1 LVNQNPD
8 LVVNFNKDPNYWY
21 WDDIIYDVLQQIV
34 FWMVGYLLI
43 RILVLYISVHY
54 HYRSDQVQI
63 THSKEMH
70 QALVALYE
78 ASIYLH
84 PVNSRHF
91 VLEDSIIRN
100 SSGSGTESASRQ
112 NASELLRKVGM
123 DGHSVAHF
131 FGNFKSQQHSHWL
144 HPGAPYAVVERA
156 LSHPKP
162 AAALAKRIW
171 MSLVVQ
177 GKESFSADDIAEV
190 LGPYRRDEALDIFKI
205 IDENESGDIRLDEM
219 VWTVVEA
226 GRIRHSIYQ
235 TMADINHCINTF
247 DWIALLLLAGLMIF
261 FILLLYVPTI
271 KDIQNTAGYLAIGL
285 AFAVG
290 RTVNKYLV
298 GCIFVFFE
306 HPFDIGDRVNIFNMA
321 ANISVSAI
329 ATRQSLLY
337 TVFRRVDNGTDI
349 QITNERLAMK
359 RIENISRSGVNK
371 QALTISVDF
380 KTTFKDIMFL
390 RSELEAF
397 LKVNHRD
404 YQPTLGLSVVNLHD
418 LEKLELSVSFTHKS
432 NWSNERLRA
441 SRSSK
446 FMCALVAATRK
457 IPLYKPNA
465 SRPLLGEDGRPLY
478 TVAITNA
485 EAAAQ
490 VAADKKK
497 REEVR
502 IDAAEKQQQAALAD
516 EAARRKAEKA
526 RAEAEAE
533 EVARKGLTK
542 VPVVDKPVTHDGEED
557 EVVQTLLQ
565 HSGSGLRTS
574 VSGPAGMFYQVG

>member
-1 LVNQNPD
+1 LVNQND
-8 LVVNFNKDPNYWY
+8 NLIVNFNKDPNYWG

-34 FWMVGYLLI
+34 FWMVGYLLV
-43 RILVLYISVHY
+43 RILVLYITVHY

-70 QALVALYE
+70 QSLVTLYE
-78 ASIYLH
+78 ASLYLH

-100 SSGSGTESASRQ
+100 SSGSGSESSSRQ
-112 NASELLRKVGM
+112 SASELLRKVGM
-123 DGHSVAHF
+123 DGHSIAHF

-144 HPGAPYAVVERA
+144 HPSAPYAVVERA
-156 LSHPKP
+156 LSHPKS

-177 GKESFSADDIAEV
+177 GKEAFSADDIAEV

-247 DWIALLLLAGLMIF
+247 DWIALLVLAGLMIF

-271 KDIQNTAGYLAIGL
+271 KDIQSTAGYLAIGL

-306 HPFDIGDRVNIFNMA
+306 HPFDIGDRVNIYNMA
-321 ANISVSAI
+321 ANASVSAI
-329 ATRQSLLY
+329 ATRQSILY

-359 RIENISRSGVNK
+359 RVENISRSGVNK
-371 QALTISVDF
+371 QSLTFNVDF
-380 KTTFKDIMFL
+380 KTSFKDIMFL
-390 RSELEAF
+390 RSELEGF
-397 LKVNHRD
+397 LKENHRD
-404 YQPTLGLSVVNLHD
+404 YQPTLGLSVISLHD
-418 LEKLELSVSFTHKS
+418 LDKLELSVSFTHKS

-465 SRPLLGEDGRPLY
+465 SKPVLGDDARPMY
-478 TVAITNA
+478 TVALSGA
-485 EAAAQ
+485 EAAAKA
-490 VAADKKK
+490 AADKKK
-497 REEVR
+497 REGVR
-502 IDAAEKQQQAALAD
+502 IDAVGGEEKEAAD
-516 EAARRKAEKA
+516 EAARQKAEKA
-526 RAEAEAE
+526 RADAEAE
-533 EVARKGLTK
+533 EAARKGLTK
-542 VPVVDKPVTHDGEED
+542 VPVVEKPVNHDAAED
-557 EVVQTLLQ
+557 KGVQALLQ
-565 HSGSGLRTS
+565 HKGTGLRTS

>member
-21 WDDIIYDVLQQIV
+21 WDDIIYDVLQQTV

-70 QALVALYE
+70 QALVTLYE

-84 PVNSRHF
+84 PVNSRYF

-112 NASELLRKVGM
+112 SASELLRKVGM

-156 LSHPKP
+156 LSHPKS

-171 MSLVVQ
+171 MSLVIQ
-177 GKESFSADDIAEV
+177 GKEAFSAEDIAEV

-247 DWIALLLLAGLMIF
+247 DWIALLMLAGLMIF

-306 HPFDIGDRVNIFNMA
+306 HPFDIGDRVNIYNMA
-321 ANISVSAI
+321 ANASVSAI
-329 ATRQSLLY
+329 VTRQSLLY

-371 QALTISVDF
+371 QALTFNVDF

-397 LKVNHRD
+397 LKENHRD
-404 YQPTLGLSVVNLHD
+404 YQPTLGLSVVSLHD

-446 FMCALVAATRK
+446 FLCALVAATRK

-465 SRPLLGEDGRPLY
+465 SKPLLGEDGRPLY

-497 REEVR
+497 RDEAR
-502 IDAAEKQQQAALAD
+502 IDAAGKQQEAAD
-516 EAARRKAEKA
+516 EEARRKAEKTRADAVAEGAA
-526 RAEAEAE
+526 RE
-533 EVARKGLTK
+533 GFTK
-542 VPVVDKPVTHDGEED
+542 VPAVDKPVGHGDEESQ
-557 EVVQTLLQ
+557 VVETLLR
-565 HSGSGLRTS
+565 HVGKGLRTS
-574 VSGPAGMFYQVG
+574 VSGPAGMLHQVG

>member
-1 LVNQNPD
+1 
-8 LVVNFNKDPNYWY
+8 
-21 WDDIIYDVLQQIV
+21 
-34 FWMVGYLLI
+34 MVGYLLI
-43 RILVLYISVHY
+43 RILVLYITVHY

-70 QALVALYE
+70 QALATLYE

-112 NASELLRKVGM
+112 SAGELLRKVGM
-123 DGHSVAHF
+123 DGHNIAHF
-131 FGNFKSQQHSHWL
+131 FGNFKSHKHSHWL
-144 HPGAPYAVVERA
+144 HPGTSYAVVERS
-156 LSHPKP
+156 LSHPKS

-177 GKESFSADDIAEV
+177 GKEAFSAEDIAEV

-247 DWIALLLLAGLMIF
+247 DWIALIILAGLMIF

-290 RTVNKYLV
+290 RTVHKYLV

-306 HPFDIGDRVNIFNMA
+306 HPFDIGDRVNIYNMT

-329 ATRQSLLY
+329 VTRQSILY

-371 QALTISVDF
+371 QALTFNVDF
-380 KTTFKDIMFL
+380 KTTFRDIMFL

-397 LKVNHRD
+397 LKENHRD

-465 SRPLLGEDGRPLY
+465 SRPVLGEDARPMY
-478 TVAITNA
+478 TVMITDA
-485 EAAAQ
+485 EAAAK

-502 IDAAEKQQQAALAD
+502 IDAAEREAAD
-516 EAARRKAEKA
+516 EAARQKAEKA
-526 RAEAEAE
+526 NVEAEAE
-533 EVARKGLTK
+533 EAAQKGLTK
-542 VPVVDKPVTHDGEED
+542 VPVMGKPVSHDDAEIKG
-557 EVVQTLLQ
+557 VQTLLQ
-565 HSGSGLRTS
+565 HAGMGLRMS

>member
-112 NASELLRKVGM
+112 SASELLRKVGM
-123 DGHSVAHF
+123 DGHGIAHF

-156 LSHPKP
+156 LSHPKS

-177 GKESFSADDIAEV
+177 GKEAFSADDIAEV

-306 HPFDIGDRVNIFNMA
+306 HPFDIGDRVNIYNMA
-321 ANISVSAI
+321 ANASVSAI
-329 ATRQSLLY
+329 VTRQSLLY

-371 QALTISVDF
+371 QALTFSVDF
-380 KTTFKDIMFL
+380 RTSFKDIMFL

-397 LKVNHRD
+397 LKENNRD

-446 FMCALVAATRK
+446 FMCALVAVTRK

-465 SRPLLGEDGRPLY
+465 SKPLLGEDGRPLY

-490 VAADKKK
+490 VAADKKR
-497 REEVR
+497 REGMR
-502 IDAAEKQQQAALAD
+502 IDAVEKQEAAVAD
-516 EAARRKAEKA
+516 EAARQKAEKA
-526 RAEAEAE
+526 RAEADAE
-533 EVARKGLTK
+533 ETARKGLTK
-542 VPVVDKPVTHDGEED
+542 VPVVDKPVIHDDEESK
-557 EVVQTLLQ
+557 VVETLLR
-565 HSGSGLRTS
+565 HAGMGLRTS